1 MGRSAVRSLV
11 GAFTSVMV
19 VAGATACSPPP
30 PPDPTGDDGSF
41 GVSVTRNLDIAL
53 DDGRVLRADLYE
65 PADPGTGEPA
75 PGPFPV
81 IVGLTPYGKAAASTA
96 SIPGGNGVNLELV
109 RNGYMAL
116 AVDVPGTGISDGAF
130 DLFDPAEAVAGAQV
144 VDWAAD
150 LPRSTGDVGMI
161 GLSYMGVVQLFTAAQ
176 VGPDSPLKAIFP
188 MAATVD
194 PYRDLFTSGG
204 ALNVL
209 SPLGLLFGYGVTRA
223 ITPFTES
230 WDDPVRALDHARR
243 NLEQMGRFEAVMAA
257 HMFTNGSRRYDGEW
271 WQQRRPEGVLQQIAD
286 NGVAVHLVGGL
297 YDVFQRGEPLLYSG
311 LQNAWAGRPVEA
323 PMLPD
328 QPVSERFQLL
338 TGPWT
343 HGTIGEGVDLSA
355 VQLEWFDRWLKDA
368 PPDRGDAGA
377 DLDAGPSDVALSEG
391 GPLHVIEPGG
401 ARYDAATYPLADAAP
416 RRLWLREGGRL
427 TSDAPSAEEPTDS
440 IAYLPLGPACTAS
453 TVQFAAGLG
462 ADDCLRPV
470 RRATRSLNE
479 ITYGTDPLADPLQL
493 AGPILVSLVAS
504 SDRPDAVFHVTVEDV
519 APDGKAMALTGGA
532 QLASMRALDLS
543 RSWFDPSGEL
553 LRPHHLLT
561 REASEPVPV
570 GEPVRYQIEVRPAFA
585 TVPAGHRLRLRI
597 STADFPHVVALADA
611 AALAGGRQMLH
622 HDIEQASYIDV
633 SVRAG

>member
-1 MGRSAVRSLV
+1 MARSTARTLAGV
-11 GAFTSVMV
+11 FTSVLM
-19 VAGATACSPPP
+19 VAGVTACSPPP
-30 PPDPTGDDGSF
+30 PPDLADTEGRF
-41 GVSVTRNLDIAL
+41 GVSVTRNLEIPL

-65 PADPGTGEPA
+65 PADPGTGAPA

-81 IVGLTPYGKAAASTA
+81 IVGLTPYGKAGASAAP
-96 SIPGGNGVNLELV
+96 IPGGNGVNLELV
-109 RNGYMAL
+109 RNGYLAL

-130 DLFDPAEAVAGAQV
+130 DLFDPAEAAAGAQV
-144 VDWAAD
+144 VDWAAE
-150 LPRSTGDVGMI
+150 LPRSTGEVGML
-161 GLSYMGVVQLFTAAQ
+161 GLSYMAIVQLFTAAE
-176 VGPDSPLKAIFP
+176 VGPGSQLKAIFP

-223 ITPFTES
+223 VTPFTES
-230 WDDPVRALDHARR
+230 WDDPVRALGYARS

-257 HMFTNGSRRYDGEW
+257 DMFTNGERRYDGEW
-271 WQQRRPEGVLQQIAD
+271 WRQRRPERVLQRIAD

-311 LQNAWAGRPVEA
+311 LQNALAGRPVEA

-328 QPVSERFQLL
+328 QPASEMFQLL

-343 HGTIGEGVDLSA
+343 HGNIGEGIDLSA

-368 PPDRGDAGA
+368 PSDGRHGISASDADSSA
-377 DLDAGPSDVALSEG
+377 VAGQGG

-401 ARYDAATYPLADAAP
+401 ASYDASTYPLADAP
-416 RRLWLREGGRL
+416 TRRLWLREGGRL
-427 TSDAPSAEEPTDS
+427 TPDAPISDEPTDS
-440 IAYLPLGPACTAS
+440 IAYLPLGAACTPS

-462 ADDCLRPV
+462 AKDCLRPQ
-470 RRATRSLNE
+470 RRVERSLNE
-479 ITYGTDPLADPLQL
+479 ITYGTDVLEEPVQL
-493 AGPILVSLVAS
+493 AGPILVSLVS
-504 SDRPDAVFHVTVEDV
+504 SSSRPEAVFHVTVEDV
-519 APDGKAMALTGGA
+519 GPDGKAMAITGGA
-532 QLASMRALDLS
+532 QLASMRAVDAS
-543 RSWFDPSGEL
+543 RSWYDASGEL
-553 LRPHHLLT
+553 LRPHHPLT

-597 STADFPHVVALADA
+597 STADFPHVLALADA
-611 AALAGGRQMLH
+611 AALQGGRQTLH
-622 HDIEQASYIDV
+622 HDSERASYIDV